1 MLHQV
6 RYFASPIAKWANIGP
21 YKLHMR
27 KKAFLKYTLAVL
39 SFLLL
44 QTAAAQVSGRVVD
57 PQAAPLTGANVLL
70 LPDSLVR
77 IADEEG
83 RFRFSTL
90 PAGVHQLRVSFVGY
104 ETIEQPIR
112 YEGVPIQLPPVT
124 LQDAQELL
132 ETVVVTEEHA
142 KQEETLATEHFTG
155 AVIEENLQGT
165 FAQSID
171 KLPGLSAINIGTG
184 IAKPV
189 IRGLSSNRIIV
200 NHQGIKQEG
209 HQWGADHGLEI
220 DQFGVER
227 VEIIKGPAS
236 LQYGSDG
243 LGGVINIMPGRV
255 PPEGVILG
263 SIMGLHRTNNA
274 HWGGS
279 AKLGFNLNGF
289 FTQAQYSH
297 QDFADY
303 RVPAETF
310 DYNTF
315 RLPIIDERLK
325 NTAGNERTISVTTGL
340 NRDWGITRLTFSR
353 YQLEAGLFSGAVGIP
368 RSYALTDDGNRRD
381 IDIPKQEVEHTRL
394 SLHQD
399 LVLPQGHINFNIG
412 YQRNLRQEFSFPE
425 FHSIPSSQIDPGN
438 TLGLQFLL
446 ETFSAD
452 LHYEREGTNGWR
464 EVYGGN
470 AQWQFNERAG
480 FEFLLPDFRTFRAGV
495 FGLVEKQLSE
505 DLLVNGGLR
514 LDYATN
520 DTEFYRQWVWDS
532 NENITDSL
540 VAPVTT
546 PEFFNWSASAGLSA
560 MLWEDRAQFKTN
572 IGKSFRVPYP
582 AETVSNGIH
591 HGTFRHEMGTPGLD
605 SEHGYQLD
613 LNLEWER
620 PRFSGMVATYF
631 NYFDNYIYLG
641 PTFPARF
648 SPLPESG
655 QIFQYRQDDAI
666 YTGFEVQYDWD
677 FLPRWRFSQT
687 GDFVQSYNIR
697 TQLAL
702 PFTPQPTVQSSLRY
716 TVEPRNSRVASFYA
730 EVSHQYAFAAK
741 GPYRVDRSE
750 RSTPAYQLFGAALGL
765 KLHWFGPQP
774 LQFNVQLQNALDVF
788 YLNHLSRYR
797 LINVPEQG
805 RNVNIS
811 LKVPFW
817 GRLKR

>member
-1 MLHQV
+1 MQLCCKNR
-6 RYFASPIAKWANIGP
+6 RYFSDMITKHYILMLIA
-21 YKLHMR
+21 L
-27 KKAFLKYTLAVL
+27 
-39 SFLLL
+39 
-44 QTAAAQVSGRVVD
+44 AAARVGEAQISGRVTD
-57 PQAAPLTGANVLL
+57 IQGEPLPGATVIL
-70 LPDSLVR
+70 LPDSLIQVTG
-77 IADEEG
+77 DNG
-83 RFRFSTL
+83 RFT
-90 PAGVHQLRVSFVGY
+90 FV
-104 ETIEQPIR
+104 
-112 YEGVPIQLPPVT
+112 LPPVGRHQARISYIGYAPEEAVVNYQGRAVE
-124 LQDAQELL
+124 LPVIRLEEAQALL
-132 ETVVVTEEHA
+132 EEVVVTEEHA
-142 KQEETLATEHFTG
+142 KQEETLSAEHFG
-155 AVIEENLQGT
+155 QEVIEENLQGT

-200 NHQGIKQEG
+200 NHQGVKQEG

-255 PPEGVILG
+255 PPKGVILG
-263 SIMGLHRTNNA
+263 SVMGLHRTNNV

-279 AKLGFNLNGF
+279 AKLGLNLGGF
-289 FTQAQYSH
+289 FLTGRYSY

-303 RVPAETF
+303 RVPAAQF
-310 DYNTF
+310 VYNSF
-315 RLPIIDERLK
+315 ILPINNEQLK
-325 NTAGNERTISVTTGL
+325 NTAGRENNVSLTAGL
-340 NRDWGITRLTFSR
+340 NRDWGVTRITFSQ
-353 YQLEAGLFSGAVGIP
+353 YDLEAGLFAGAVGIP

-381 IDIPKQEVEHTRL
+381 IDIPKQEVTHTRL

-399 LVLPQGHINFNIG
+399 LVLPEGHVNFNLG

-452 LHYEREGTNGWR
+452 LHYEHEPENGIR
-464 EVYGGN
+464 QVYGGN
-470 AQWQFNERAG
+470 AQWQFNKRAG

-495 FGLVEKQLSE
+495 FSLAEKQLAGG
-505 DLLVNGGLR
+505 LLVNGGLR

-540 VAPVTT
+540 LAPVTS
-546 PEFFNWSASAGLSA
+546 PEFFNWSGSVGMALPLWAGK
-560 MLWEDRAQFKTN
+560 AQLKVN
-572 IGKSFRVPYP
+572 LGKSFRVPYP

-591 HGTFRHEMGTPGLD
+591 HGTFRHEVGTPGLD
-605 SEHGYQLD
+605 SEHGYQFD
-613 LNLEWER
+613 ISLEGER
-620 PRFSGMVATYF
+620 PNFSGSVATYF
-631 NYFDNYIYLG
+631 NFFENYIYLG

-648 SPLPESG
+648 SPLPEAG

-666 YTGFEVQYDWD
+666 YTGLELQYDWYIWPW
-677 FLPRWRFSQT
+677 LRFSQT
-687 GDFVQSYNIR
+687 ADFVQSYNLR

-702 PFTPQPTVQSSLRY
+702 PFTPQPNVQTSLRY
-716 TVEPRNSRVASFYA
+716 TVQGKGRISSFYLEA
-730 EVSHQYAFAAK
+730 NHEYAFAAE

-750 RSTPAYQLFGAALGL
+750 RPTPAYQLWGAALGL
-765 KLHWFGPQP
+765 KVRWFGPQP
-774 LQFNVQLQNALDVF
+774 LRLNVQLQNAFDTY

-805 RNVNIS
+805 RNINLS

-817 GRLKR
+817 GRLKS